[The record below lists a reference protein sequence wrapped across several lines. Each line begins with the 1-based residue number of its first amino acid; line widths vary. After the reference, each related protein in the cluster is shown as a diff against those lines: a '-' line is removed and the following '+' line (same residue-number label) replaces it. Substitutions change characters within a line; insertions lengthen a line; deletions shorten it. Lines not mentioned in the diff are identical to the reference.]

1 MKLHFIH
8 ILLPFLLCVSLYAQ
22 ETAPFGSVENITSQD
37 EPVTKTNE
45 GGANAIDSS
54 AATPAAET
62 NTVEGGVNNPEDVHT
77 SLGEANSSQPALDGH
92 TQPTES
98 VPAQPIPTGAAETP
112 MPAAGVVDGQENPR
126 AVDSAVQPNTAPVDV
141 VPVQPSVDAQ
151 TTTNETLSNES
162 SEPLQ
167 NQNTAQPETVGVN
180 NNPKAQT
187 NVSVADSSLGFGLE
201 PFALY
206 GFFAP
211 KGDFGTRYKSGD
223 LFAGGINV
231 PRYSLFG
238 VSSFVAF
245 SYSSIETK
253 HDARYVDAKMT
264 LSAFLFGLN
273 GEFKRPLFSVIRIHR
288 WMGDQYYVGLRASAG
303 VTRVSFTSDTHATP
317 LTDTVATYNGTLCA
331 GIEYFFGLRAGVF
344 GGYQYIATAGTPL
357 TGVFAGAEVG
367 WRF

>member
-1 MKLHFIH
+1 MIYY
-8 ILLPFLLCVSLYAQ
+8 VNAQ
-22 ETAPFGSVENITSQD
+22 ESKLSKQTTTIIESGIRENVKSNTEETQKIPD
-37 EPVTKTNE
+37 KTN
-45 GGANAIDSS
+45 ILISS
-54 AATPAAET
+54 EVVPNQPAA
-62 NTVEGGVNNPEDVHT
+62 
-77 SLGEANSSQPALDGH
+77 DGQ
-92 TQPTES
+92 TQS
-98 VPAQPIPTGAAETP
+98 APTGAAETSIP
-112 MPAAGVVDGQENPR
+112 EAGISDGQENPR
-126 AVDSAVQPNTAPVDV
+126 AVDSEVQQNAAPAETAPV
-141 VPVQPSVDAQ
+141 QTAVDSQ
-151 TTTNETLSNES
+151 TTTSEAVSTEP

-167 NQNTAQPETVGVN
+167 NQNAAQPETAGIN
-180 NNPKAQT
+180 NNGNLKAQT
-187 NVSVADSSLGFGLE
+187 NVSVTDSSLGFGME

-211 KGDFGTRYKSGD
+211 KGGFGTRYKSGD
-223 LFAGGINV
+223 LFAGGISV
-231 PRYSLFG
+231 SRYSLFG
-238 VSSFVAF
+238 VSSFAAF

-303 VTRVSFTSDTHATP
+303 VTRVSFTSDTHTTP